1 MPLPVELN
9 PESSLLARFGY
20 EVRRQRLAA
29 NLTQRQLADKVM
41 FSTSMVGMVERA
53 ARKPEKA
60 FARRCD
66 EIFQLDGVLMGL
78 WLMAYRWKDAAPLW
92 FRHGLQAEQE
102 ATALRTW
109 DPLLFF
115 GLMQT
120 EGYARHVLAGE
131 PGITAEVLEQRLAT
145 RLQRQ
150 TVLSK
155 SEPPHLW
162 AIIDEGVLRRPIG
175 GPKVM
180 REQLAYLLELAERPK
195 VSIQILPY
203 SASSTCGLLSA
214 FVITELPG
222 DWTTVWAESSIQGKV
237 TDEPDIVRSITTRYD
252 ALRVEALPQY
262 MSLGIIKR
270 ELKRWTGARW
280 CGGSHRNPGRMEGRA

>member
-9 PESSLLARFGY
+9 PETSPLARFGY
-20 EVRRQRLAA
+20 EVRRHRLAA
-29 NLTQRQLADKVM
+29 NLTQKQLANKVM
-41 FSTSMVGMVERA
+41 FSASMVGMVERA

-66 EIFQLDGVLMGL
+66 EIFELDGVLTEI
-78 WLMAYRWKDAAPLW
+78 WLMADRWKDAAPPW
-92 FRHGLQAEQE
+92 FRHGLEAEQE

-120 EGYARHVLAGE
+120 EDYARHVLAGE
-131 PGITAEVLEQRLAT
+131 PGITPEMLEQRLTT
-145 RLQRQ
+145 RLQRKS
-150 TVLSK
+150 VLSK
-155 SEPPHLW
+155 AEPPILW
-162 AIIDEGVLRRPIG
+162 AVIDEGVLHRPIG

-180 REQLAYLLELAERPK
+180 CEQLAYVLELAERPK
-195 VSIQILPY
+195 VRIQILPY

-222 DWTTVWAESSIQGKV
+222 HWTTVWAESSIQGKV
-237 TDEPDIVRSITTRYD
+237 TDEPDIVRSVTHRYD
-252 ALRVEALPQY
+252 ALRVEALPQHL
-262 MSLGIIKR
+262 SLEIIKK
-270 ELKRWTGARW
+270 EMERWTGAGR
-280 CGGSHRNPGRMEGRA
+280 CGGSRRDLVRTEDLA